1 MGFGGEYRINLYRH
15 DETLSFVMVFYAR
28 TDADAED
35 QAERMLAHGLVRAE
49 IWRDD
54 VRIATIDA
62 RTGPLR
68 VAPDQWT
75 PHLWRI
81 DF

>member
-1 MGFGGEYRINLYRH
+1 MGFGGEYHINLYRH
-15 DETLSFVMVFYAR
+15 DETLSVVMVFYAR
-28 TDADAED
+28 ADADAED
-35 QAERMLAHGLVRAE
+35 QAERMLVHGLVRAE

-54 VRIATIDA
+54 IRIAAIDA
-62 RTGPLR
+62 RTGPPT